1 MYFAFLYFARAA
13 TSTSRCIVAVPAA
26 VIGVT
31 GKTPRELIL
40 ALQLSSL
47 TALLFS
53 LGLSAALFF

>member
-1 MYFAFLYFARAA
+1 VWFGFLYYHAPYVYF
-13 TSTSRCIVAVPAA
+13 TLIVAVPAA

-47 TALLFS
+47 TALVYALSLTAVLF
-53 LGLSAALFF
+53 A

>member
-1 MYFAFLYFARAA
+1 M
-13 TSTSRCIVAVPAA
+13 PAA

-47 TALLFS
+47 TALVFA